1 MEYIHIENLNFS
13 YDKKKLFDNINIDI
27 KKGSF
32 ASLTTSNSK
41 GKTTF
46 LNILSG
52 NILTDSKIYIDGKL
66 LDNNSIEYIKSKIT
80 FFSPYQR
87 FYSKTV
93 LDELLLEFNS
103 DSISNINKI
112 KKILKEFNMLNYI
125 NESPLKL
132 NYVQCQKLNLIKA
145 ILNESEIL
153 LIDNIFSGFDKY
165 SKIEFI
171 SLIKKYQLDKNITV
185 IYATVDLDDIV
196 FCDKIIIINDSKIL
210 YDGSLDKVY
219 MNEKILKTSRVNI
232 SMFNELM
239 VKLKLYGII
248 NDKICTIDEVVDEI
262 CK

>member
-1 MEYIHIENLNFS
+1 
-13 YDKKKLFDNINIDI
+13 
-27 KKGSF
+27 
-32 ASLTTSNSK
+32 
-41 GKTTF
+41 
-46 LNILSG
+46 
-52 NILTDSKIYIDGKL
+52 
-66 LDNNSIEYIKSKIT
+66 
-80 FFSPYQR
+80 
-87 FYSKTV
+87 
-93 LDELLLEFNS
+93 
-103 DSISNINKI
+103 
-112 KKILKEFNMLNYI
+112 MLNYI

-232 SMFNELM
+232 SMFNELI